1 METRQVITTFPKFM
15 DYVHLRNVYKIHYR
29 VYSKQLLFSPTPYT
43 VYFKWLLMSG
53 SSVISLLTELLTDL
67 SLQLFRVMEKRQ
79 DPLRHSA
86 VSYVLTH
93 LNAKEAGQQPKDQQA
108 WSRERQHPRL
118 PCLLF
123 HMGLSGWMRQW
134 GQSDLE
140 IEDGLVCWS
149 ARIQDDW
156 YPASSF
162 LWTRF

>member
-86 VSYVLTH
+86 VRYVLTH

-123 HMGLSGWMRQW
+123 HMGLSGWMRQ
-134 GQSDLE
+134 
-140 IEDGLVCWS
+140 
-149 ARIQDDW
+149 
-156 YPASSF
+156 
-162 LWTRF
+162 